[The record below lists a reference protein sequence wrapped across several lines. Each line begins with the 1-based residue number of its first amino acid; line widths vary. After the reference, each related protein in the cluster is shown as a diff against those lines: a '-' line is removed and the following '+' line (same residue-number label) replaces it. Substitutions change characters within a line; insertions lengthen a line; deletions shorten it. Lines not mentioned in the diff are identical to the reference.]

1 MYSTVFKSDPLDP
14 ARGDRY
20 RMSILRPGGSRDEL
34 ESLEVKEMIPSI
46 DIETQWFLGIPRT
59 PPKFGRIYEGN
70 IWEFINKENSLII
83 LHRYTVQL
91 VGDKKFRCFSTRKQR
106 CHMT

>member
-34 ESLEVKEMIPSI
+34 DSLEVKEVIPSI
-46 DIETQWFLGIPRT
+46 DIETHRFLGIPRT
-59 PPKFGRIYEGN
+59 PPEFGRIYGGN
-70 IWEFINKENSLII
+70 FREFINEEDSLII
-83 LHRYTVQL
+83 RLIDTLYSL
-91 VGDKKFRCFSTRKQR
+91 VLRCFSTRKQR